1 MPGRQGSPQS
11 KNGSGPEG
19 AKRRLRASSGAA
31 QPTRESRLLARLKAA
46 EESLRAIPS
55 RHVDALVVF
64 RPRGTQVVTL
74 QGGDSAYRM
83 LVEAM
88 SEGAATVSSDG
99 AVLYCNRRFGELIG
113 RPPTKLIGT
122 DVESLVHEAERQKV
136 TEFLRSARRGA
147 SKGEF
152 TLQSGNGALVPV
164 QLSLSQLRGYRG
176 NAYGMVVTDLTE
188 QRRKQREEMKRSEA
202 MHRLLLERELA
213 AQEAERRRIARELH
227 DEAGQLLT
235 SLLVGLRSLEDSNK
249 LSACKVLGKR
259 MREITAQAID
269 EVGRLARGLHPTALD
284 DHGLGAAISRYA
296 AEYSKTHSIP
306 VELSMHGLN
315 PAKLPSAVQIA
326 LYRIVQE
333 TLTNIARHSNA
344 KTARVVFKHSPRAL
358 EMSVSDDGRGF
369 DTSALGN
376 GSSDHLGIQSIRE
389 RSAMLGGTATVR
401 SSRGGTEVRVHI
413 PLSSWKFPSVTQR
426 TRV

>member
-1 MPGRQGSPQS
+1 VRTR
-11 KNGSGPEG
+11 G
-19 AKRRLRASSGAA
+19 ATAGAA
-31 QPTRESRLLARLKAA
+31 REDRLLARLKAA

-64 RPRGTQVVTL
+64 SERGAQVVTL

-88 SEGAATVSSDG
+88 SEGAATVSNDG
-99 AVLYCNRRFGELIG
+99 AVLYCNRRFAELIG
-113 RPPTKLIGT
+113 RAPAKLIGS
-122 DVESLVHEAERQKV
+122 EIQSLVPEEERQKL
-136 TEFLRSARRGA
+136 TEFVRSARRGVA
-147 SKGEF
+147 KGEF
-152 TLQSGNGALVPV
+152 TLQTRNGGSIPV
-164 QLSLSQLRGYRG
+164 QLSLNQLRGYRG

-188 QRRKQREEMKRSEA
+188 QRRKQREEIKRTDA

-235 SLLVGLRSLEDSNK
+235 SLLVGLRSLEDSNEI
-249 LSACKVLGKR
+249 SACKVLGKR
-259 MREITAQAID
+259 MREITAQAMD

-296 AEYSKTHSIP
+296 AEYSKTHNIP
-306 VELSMHGLN
+306 VELSMNGLN
-315 PAKLPSAVQIA
+315 PAKLPPPAQIA

-333 TLTNIARHSNA
+333 TLTNIARHSKA
-344 KTARVVFKHSPRAL
+344 KTARVVFRHSPRAL
-358 EMSVSDDGRGF
+358 EMSVRDDGRGF

-376 GSSDHLGIQSIRE
+376 GSSNHLGIQSIRE
-389 RSAMLGGTATVR
+389 RSAMLGGTATFR
-401 SSRGGTEVRVHI
+401 SGKGGTEVRVQI
-413 PLSSWKFPSVTQR
+413 PLSSWRFPAVSQR
-426 TRV
+426 ARV

>member
-11 KNGSGPEG
+11 KNRSRPKGL
-19 AKRRLRASSGAA
+19 KRPVRASSSDV
-31 QPTRESRLLARLKAA
+31 QLRREDRLLARLKTA

-64 RPRGTQVVTL
+64 NRRGAQVVTL

-88 SEGAATVSSDG
+88 SEGAATVSGDG
-99 AVLYCNRRFGELIG
+99 AVLYCNRRFAELIG

-122 DVESLVHEAERQKV
+122 EIESLVPEVERKKL
-136 TEFLRSARRGA
+136 TEFLRSARRGVA
-147 SKGEF
+147 KGEF
-152 TLQSGNGALVPV
+152 TLQSRNGGPVPV
-164 QLSLSQLRGYRG
+164 QLSLSRLRGYRG

-188 QRRKQREEMKRSEA
+188 QRRKQREEIKRSEA

-213 AQEAERRRIARELH
+213 AQERERRRIARELH

-235 SLLVGLRSLEDSNK
+235 SLLVGLRSLEDSSK
-249 LSACKVLGKR
+249 LSSCKVLGKR
-259 MREITAQAID
+259 MREITARAID

-296 AEYSKTHSIP
+296 AEYSKTHNIP
-306 VELSMHGLN
+306 VDLTIDTLDPS
-315 PAKLPSAVQIA
+315 KLTPPVQIA

-333 TLTNIARHSNA
+333 TLTNIARHSKA
-344 KTARVVFKHSPRAL
+344 KTARVTFNHSARAL
-358 EMSVSDDGRGF
+358 EMSISDDGTGF

-376 GSSDHLGIQSIRE
+376 LSSNHLGIQSIRE
-389 RSAMLGGTATVR
+389 RCAMLGGSAMFR
-401 SSRGGTEVRVHI
+401 SDERGTEVRVQI
-413 PLSSWKFPSVTQR
+413 PLTSWKLPAVAQGAR
-426 TRV
+426 G

>member
-1 MPGRQGSPQS
+1 MQM
-11 KNGSGPEG
+11 
-19 AKRRLRASSGAA
+19 RR
-31 QPTRESRLLARLKAA
+31 ENRLLARLKTA

-64 RPRGTQVVTL
+64 SRRGAQVVTL

-99 AVLYCNRRFGELIG
+99 VVLYCNRRFAELIG

-122 DVESLVHEAERQKV
+122 EIQSLVPEAERQKL
-136 TEFLRSARRGA
+136 TEFLRSARRGVA
-147 SKGEF
+147 KGEF
-152 TLQSGNGALVPV
+152 TLQSRNSGPVPV
-164 QLSLSQLRGYRG
+164 QLSLSRLRGYRG
-176 NAYGMVVTDLTE
+176 NAYGVVVTDLTE
-188 QRRKQREEMKRSEA
+188 QRRKQREEIKRSES

-213 AQEAERRRIARELH
+213 AQEGERRRIARELH

-235 SLLVGLRSLEDSNK
+235 SLLVGLRSLEDSSK

-259 MREITAQAID
+259 MREITARAID

-296 AEYSKTHSIP
+296 AEYSKTHNIP
-306 VELSMHGLN
+306 VELTMQSLN
-315 PAKLPSAVQIA
+315 GAKLPSPVQIA

-333 TLTNIARHSNA
+333 SLTNIARHSNA
-344 KTARVVFKHSPRAL
+344 KTARVAFKHSSRGL
-358 EMSVSDDGRGF
+358 EMSISDDGTGF
-369 DTSALGN
+369 DMRALAN
-376 GSSDHLGIQSIRE
+376 GSSNHLGIQSIRE
-389 RSAMLGGTATVR
+389 RSAMLGGTATIR
-401 SSRGGTEVRVHI
+401 SGERGTEVRVQI
-413 PLSSWKFPSVTQR
+413 PLTSWKLPAAAQR
-426 TRV
+426 AGG